1 MAKNKAGGKKRF
13 VGVNFDTEVY
23 EMLKARAEKEGRS
36 ISNMI
41 AFFVSK
47 GVHTQKCAT
56 R

>member
-1 MAKNKAGGKKRF
+1 MAKNKSGSKKRF
-13 VGVNFDTEVY
+13 VGVNFDIEVY
-23 EMLKARAEKEGRS
+23 ETLKARAEKEGRS

-47 GVHTQKCAT
+47 GVHTQECAA